1 VFTLAGLWLWGL
13 ASFGGMIG
21 QADMDEFGLDMRIGT
36 GIGMAI
42 VTLAAI
48 AIGTTVR
55 NRRDHLQRLVDRA
68 NQLALEREQGD
79 QLAVAAE
86 RARIAREMH
95 DVVAHSVQVLIAL
108 SDGARAL
115 LTAQP
120 ARAGH
125 ALDELSGVGRSA
137 LDDMRRVLGV
147 LREDGTLAELE
158 PQPEEF
164 DLDQ

>member
-1 VFTLAGLWLWGL
+1 
-13 ASFGGMIG
+13 
-21 QADMDEFGLDMRIGT
+21 
-36 GIGMAI
+36 
-42 VTLAAI
+42 
-48 AIGTTVR
+48 
-55 NRRDHLQRLVDRA
+55 
-68 NQLALEREQGD
+68 EREQGD

-95 DVVAHSVQVLIAL
+95 DVVAHSVQVMIAL

-120 ARAGH
+120 DRASH
-125 ALDELSGVGRSA
+125 ALDELSGVRRGA
-137 LDDMRRVLGV
+137 LDDMRLVLGV

-164 DLDQ
+164 DLDQLVERFRSAGLPLAYTVAGRALPSDTGLHLTLYRIAQEALTNVLRYAPHTPDIAVTLRHEG